1 MRYDEQLEDN
11 AVNQVCVL
19 LSLAPQELT
28 LGQLDSTVSWFLSL
42 TSKIALGA
50 QNTGWPALIVNP

>member
-1 MRYDEQLEDN
+1 MRYDLN
-11 AVNQVCVL
+11 SLRTVRYVVL

-28 LGQLDSTVSWFLSL
+28 LGQLDSTMSWFISL

-50 QNTGWPALIVNP
+50 QNTG

>member
-1 MRYDEQLEDN
+1 MRERGDVEASESSSY
-11 AVNQVCVL
+11 
-19 LSLAPQELT
+19 ELT

>member
-1 MRYDEQLEDN
+1 MNSLRTMQWIGY
-11 AVNQVCVL
+11 VVH